1 MTSEYTSVGLN
12 CEVSEWQ
19 VEPSW
24 AIWTSQA
31 TGGSHM
37 LIFFTWKLS
46 NIIHYLG
53 VYDFVSE
60 TWCSSTLPRP
70 SFFEVYLV
78 SLKSIQI
85 QSQKSHHDHHVIL
98 SLIFRHFPMSP
109 FSPAVSRG
117 PNGPLQRN

>member
-12 CEVSEWQ
+12 CEVPEWQ

-46 NIIHYLG
+46 NIIHYLE
-53 VYDFVSE
+53 FMI
-60 TWCSSTLPRP
+60 L
-70 SFFEVYLV
+70 YLKHGAAV
-78 SLKSIQI
+78 HYPGHPSLKYT
-85 QSQKSHHDHHVIL
+85 
-98 SLIFRHFPMSP
+98 
-109 FSPAVSRG
+109 
-117 PNGPLQRN
+117 